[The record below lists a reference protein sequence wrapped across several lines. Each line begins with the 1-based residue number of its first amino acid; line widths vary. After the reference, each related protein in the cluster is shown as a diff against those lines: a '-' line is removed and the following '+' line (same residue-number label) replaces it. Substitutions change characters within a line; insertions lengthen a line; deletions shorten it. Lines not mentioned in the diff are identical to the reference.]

1 MERYTVS
8 YDPCYHY
15 NRWMIMNSDFKN
27 RPVAV
32 IGLGLMGGSFAERL
46 TELGCFVIG
55 FNRTVETAERALTM
69 GIVKSVD
76 PENLKKAEIV
86 IFCTPVK
93 GTLAFLRDHAD
104 WLKAGAI
111 LTDIAGVK
119 DHTWPLIRELLP
131 PGMDFVQAH
140 PMCGREGA
148 GLSQADGTI
157 FRDCNYVLIP
167 EKENKPENLA
177 LIAALARALGAW
189 HVPQVTSEAHDR
201 FIAYTSGL
209 PHAVAAS
216 LINSESYEKDT
227 GMFIGGSFT
236 DATRVADING
246 RLWTSLFLSNR
257 DKILA
262 EMDSFQESLC
272 KLRKALE
279 TEDAEALCEF
289 FTEAKRRRR
298 EMIHHGSR

>member
-216 LINSESYEKDT
+216 LMNSESYEKDT

>member
-1 MERYTVS
+1 MS

-15 NRWMIMNSDFKN
+15 NRWMTMNSDFNN

-69 GIVKSVD
+69 GIVQSID
-76 PENLKKAEIV
+76 PEDLKKAEIV

-93 GTLAFLRDHAD
+93 GTLAFLREHAD
-104 WLKAGAI
+104 WLKAGAV

-177 LIAALARALGAW
+177 LIAELARALGAW

-216 LINSESYEKDT
+216 LMNSESYEKDT

-272 KLRKALE
+272 KLRQALE
-279 TEDAEALCEF
+279 AEDAEALCEF
-289 FTEAKRRRR
+289 FTEARRRRR

>member
-1 MERYTVS
+1 
-8 YDPCYHY
+8 
-15 NRWMIMNSDFKN
+15 MNSDFKN

-177 LIAALARALGAW
+177 LIAARARALGAW

-216 LINSESYEKDT
+216 LMNSESYEKDT

>member
-1 MERYTVS
+1 
-8 YDPCYHY
+8 
-15 NRWMIMNSDFKN
+15 MNSDFKN

-76 PENLKKAEIV
+76 PEELKKAEIV

-93 GTLAFLRDHAD
+93 GTLAFMREHAD

-216 LINSESYEKDT
+216 LMNSESYEKDT

-289 FTEAKRRRR
+289 FKEAKRRRR

>member
-1 MERYTVS
+1 
-8 YDPCYHY
+8 
-15 NRWMIMNSDFKN
+15 MNSDFKN

-76 PENLKKAEIV
+76 PEELKKAEIV

-93 GTLAFLRDHAD
+93 GTLAFMREHAD

-216 LINSESYEKDT
+216 LMNSESYEKDT
-227 GMFIGGSFT
+227 GMVIGGSFT

-289 FTEAKRRRR
+289 FKEAKRRRR

>member
-1 MERYTVS
+1 
-8 YDPCYHY
+8 
-15 NRWMIMNSDFKN
+15 MNSDFKN

-76 PENLKKAEIV
+76 PEELKKAEIV

-93 GTLAFLRDHAD
+93 GTLAFLREHAD

-216 LINSESYEKDT
+216 LMNSESYEKDT

-236 DATRVADING
+236 DATRVADINS

-262 EMDSFQESLC
+262 EMESFQESLC

>member
-1 MERYTVS
+1 
-8 YDPCYHY
+8 
-15 NRWMIMNSDFKN
+15 MNSDFKN

-216 LINSESYEKDT
+216 LMNSESYEKDT

-289 FTEAKRRRR
+289 FAEARRRRR

>member
-1 MERYTVS
+1 
-8 YDPCYHY
+8 
-15 NRWMIMNSDFKN
+15 MNSDFKN

-148 GLSQADGTI
+148 GLSQADGTL

-216 LINSESYEKDT
+216 LMNSESYEKDT

>member
-1 MERYTVS
+1 MVS
-8 YDPCYHY
+8 YEPCYHY
-15 NRWMIMNSDFKN
+15 NRWMIMNSDLKN

-76 PENLKKAEIV
+76 PEDLKKAEIV

-93 GTLAFLRDHAD
+93 GTLAFLREHAD

-216 LINSESYEKDT
+216 LMNSESYEKDT

-298 EMIHHGSR
+298 EMIHYGSR

>member
-1 MERYTVS
+1 MERYMVS
-8 YDPCYHY
+8 YEPCYHY

-76 PENLKKAEIV
+76 PEDLKKAEIV

-93 GTLAFLRDHAD
+93 GTLAFLREHAD

-157 FRDCNYVLIP
+157 FRDCNYVLIS

-216 LINSESYEKDT
+216 LMNSESYEKDT

-298 EMIHHGSR
+298 EMIHYGSR

>member
-1 MERYTVS
+1 
-8 YDPCYHY
+8 
-15 NRWMIMNSDFKN
+15 MNSDFKN

-76 PENLKKAEIV
+76 PEDLKKAEIV

-93 GTLAFLRDHAD
+93 GTLAFLREHAD

-131 PGMDFVQAH
+131 LGMDFVQAH

-209 PHAVAAS
+209 PHAVAVS
-216 LINSESYEKDT
+216 LMNSESYEKDT
-227 GMFIGGSFT
+227 EMFIGGSFM

>member
-1 MERYTVS
+1 
-8 YDPCYHY
+8 
-15 NRWMIMNSDFKN
+15 MNSDFKN

-76 PENLKKAEIV
+76 PEDLKKAEIV

-93 GTLAFLRDHAD
+93 GTLAFLREHAD

-177 LIAALARALGAW
+177 LIATLARALGAW

-216 LINSESYEKDT
+216 LMNSESYEKDT

-289 FTEAKRRRR
+289 FKEAKRRRR

>member
-1 MERYTVS
+1 
-8 YDPCYHY
+8 
-15 NRWMIMNSDFKN
+15 MNSDFKN

-76 PENLKKAEIV
+76 PEELKKAEIV

-93 GTLAFLRDHAD
+93 GTLAFLREHAD

-216 LINSESYEKDT
+216 LMNSESYEKDT

-289 FTEAKRRRR
+289 FKEAKRRRR

>member
-76 PENLKKAEIV
+76 PEELKKAEIV

-93 GTLAFLRDHAD
+93 GTLAFLREHAD

-216 LINSESYEKDT
+216 LMNSESYEKDT

-289 FTEAKRRRR
+289 FKEAKRRRR

>member
-1 MERYTVS
+1 M
-8 YDPCYHY
+8 
-15 NRWMIMNSDFKN
+15 
-27 RPVAV
+27 
-32 IGLGLMGGSFAERL
+32 
-46 TELGCFVIG
+46 
-55 FNRTVETAERALTM
+55 ETAERALTM
-69 GIVKSVD
+69 GIVQSVD
-76 PENLKKAEIV
+76 PEDLKKAEIV

-93 GTLAFLRDHAD
+93 GTLAFLREHAD
-104 WLKAGAI
+104 WLKAGAV

-119 DHTWPLIRELLP
+119 GHTWPLIRESLP

-157 FRDCNYVLIP
+157 FSDCNYVLIP

-177 LIAALARALGAW
+177 LIAELARALGAR
-189 HVPQVTSEAHDR
+189 HVPHVTSEAHDR

-216 LINSESYEKDT
+216 LMNSESYEKDT

-272 KLRKALE
+272 KLRQALE
-279 TEDAEALCEF
+279 AEDAEALCEF
-289 FTEAKRRRR
+289 FTEARRRRR

>member
-1 MERYTVS
+1 
-8 YDPCYHY
+8 
-15 NRWMIMNSDFKN
+15 MNSDFKN

-76 PENLKKAEIV
+76 PEDLKKAEIV

-93 GTLAFLRDHAD
+93 GTLAFLREHAD

-131 PGMDFVQAH
+131 LGMDFVQAH

-209 PHAVAAS
+209 PHAVAVS
-216 LINSESYEKDT
+216 LMNSESYEKDT
-227 GMFIGGSFT
+227 GMFIGGSFM

>member
-1 MERYTVS
+1 
-8 YDPCYHY
+8 
-15 NRWMIMNSDFKN
+15 MNSDFKN

-76 PENLKKAEIV
+76 PEELKKAEIV

-93 GTLAFLRDHAD
+93 GTLAFMREHAD

-216 LINSESYEKDT
+216 LMNSESYEKDT

-272 KLRKALE
+272 KLRKALQ

>member
-76 PENLKKAEIV
+76 PEDLKKAEIV

-93 GTLAFLRDHAD
+93 GTLAFLREHAD

-131 PGMDFVQAH
+131 LGMDFVQAH

-209 PHAVAAS
+209 PHAVAVS
-216 LINSESYEKDT
+216 LMNSESYEKDT
-227 GMFIGGSFT
+227 GMFIGGSFM

-272 KLRKALE
+272 KLRKALD

>member
-1 MERYTVS
+1 
-8 YDPCYHY
+8 
-15 NRWMIMNSDFKN
+15 MNSDFNN

-69 GIVKSVD
+69 GIVQSID
-76 PENLKKAEIV
+76 PEDLKKAEIV

-93 GTLAFLRDHAD
+93 GTLAFLREHAD
-104 WLKAGAI
+104 WLKAGAV

-177 LIAALARALGAW
+177 LIAELARALGPR
-189 HVPQVTSEAHDR
+189 HVPQVTSEAH
-201 FIAYTSGL
+201 
-209 PHAVAAS
+209 AVAAS
-216 LINSESYEKDT
+216 LMNSESYEKDT

-272 KLRKALE
+272 KLRQALE
-279 TEDAEALCEF
+279 AEDAEALCEF
-289 FTEAKRRRR
+289 FTEARRRRR

>member
-76 PENLKKAEIV
+76 PEELKKAEIV

-93 GTLAFLRDHAD
+93 GTLAFLREHAD

-177 LIAALARALGAW
+177 LIATLARALGAW

-216 LINSESYEKDT
+216 LMNSESYEKDT

-279 TEDAEALCEF
+279 TEDAEALSEF

>member
-1 MERYTVS
+1 
-8 YDPCYHY
+8 
-15 NRWMIMNSDFKN
+15 MNSDFKN

-76 PENLKKAEIV
+76 PEELKKAEIV

-93 GTLAFLRDHAD
+93 GTLAFMREHAD

-189 HVPQVTSEAHDR
+189 HVQQVTSEAHDR

-216 LINSESYEKDT
+216 LMNSESYEKDT

-289 FTEAKRRRR
+289 FKEAKRRRR

>member
-1 MERYTVS
+1 
-8 YDPCYHY
+8 
-15 NRWMIMNSDFKN
+15 MNSDFNN

-69 GIVKSVD
+69 GIVQSID
-76 PENLKKAEIV
+76 PEDLKKAEIV

-93 GTLAFLRDHAD
+93 GTLAFLREHAD
-104 WLKAGAI
+104 WLKAGAV

-177 LIAALARALGAW
+177 LIAELARALGAW

-216 LINSESYEKDT
+216 LMNSESYEKDT

-272 KLRKALE
+272 KLRQALE
-279 TEDAEALCEF
+279 AEDAEALCEF
-289 FTEAKRRRR
+289 FTEARRRRR

>member
-76 PENLKKAEIV
+76 PEELKKAEIV

-93 GTLAFLRDHAD
+93 GTLAFMREHAD

-216 LINSESYEKDT
+216 LMNSESYEKDT

-289 FTEAKRRRR
+289 FKEAKRRRR

>member
-1 MERYTVS
+1 MERYMVS
-8 YDPCYHY
+8 YEPCYHY

-76 PENLKKAEIV
+76 PESLKKAEIV

-93 GTLAFLRDHAD
+93 GTLAFLREHAD

-167 EKENKPENLA
+167 EKENKPENLT

-216 LINSESYEKDT
+216 LMNSESYEKDT

>member
-1 MERYTVS
+1 
-8 YDPCYHY
+8 
-15 NRWMIMNSDFKN
+15 MNSDFKN

-148 GLSQADGTI
+148 CLSQADGTI

-216 LINSESYEKDT
+216 LMNSESYEKDT

>member
-1 MERYTVS
+1 
-8 YDPCYHY
+8 
-15 NRWMIMNSDFKN
+15 MNSDFKN

-55 FNRTVETAERALTM
+55 FNRTEETAEQALRM
-69 GIVKSVD
+69 GLVQSVNPQD
-76 PENLKKAEIV
+76 LKKADIV

-93 GTLAFLRDHAD
+93 GTLAFLKEHGD
-104 WLKAGAI
+104 WLKEGAV

-119 DHTWPLIRELLP
+119 DHNWPRIRELLP
-131 PGMDFVQAH
+131 PGMDFISAH

-148 GLSQADGTI
+148 GLAQVDGTI
-157 FRDCNYVLIP
+157 FNNCNYVLIP
-167 EKENKPENLA
+167 EKENEPEHLE
-177 LIAALARALGAW
+177 LIARLARALGAK
-189 HVPQVTSEAHDR
+189 HVPRVTEEEHDR

-216 LINSESYEKDT
+216 LMNSESYEKDT
-227 GMFIGGSFT
+227 GMFIGGSFM

>member
-1 MERYTVS
+1 
-8 YDPCYHY
+8 
-15 NRWMIMNSDFKN
+15 MNSDFNN

-69 GIVKSVD
+69 GIVQSVD
-76 PENLKKAEIV
+76 PEDLKKAEIV

-93 GTLAFLRDHAD
+93 GTLAFLREHAD
-104 WLKAGAI
+104 WLKAGAV

-119 DHTWPLIRELLP
+119 DHTWPLIRESLP

-177 LIAALARALGAW
+177 LIAELARALGAR
-189 HVPQVTSEAHDR
+189 HVPHVTSEAHDR

-216 LINSESYEKDT
+216 LMNSESYEKDT

-272 KLRKALE
+272 KLRQALE
-279 TEDAEALCEF
+279 AEDAEALCEF
-289 FTEAKRRRR
+289 FTEARRRRR

>member
-1 MERYTVS
+1 MERYMVS
-8 YDPCYHY
+8 YEPCYHY

-76 PENLKKAEIV
+76 LEDLKKAEIV

-93 GTLAFLRDHAD
+93 GTLAFLREHAD

-177 LIAALARALGAW
+177 LIAALARALGAR

-216 LINSESYEKDT
+216 LMNSESYEKDT

-246 RLWTSLFLSNR
+246 LFSGVSLQ
-257 DKILA
+257 A
-262 EMDSFQESLC
+262 QESAGDRGC
-272 KLRKALE
+272 GSAL
-279 TEDAEALCEF
+279 
-289 FTEAKRRRR
+289 
-298 EMIHHGSR
+298 

>member
-1 MERYTVS
+1 
-8 YDPCYHY
+8 
-15 NRWMIMNSDFKN
+15 MNSDFKN

-76 PENLKKAEIV
+76 PEDLKKAEIV

-93 GTLAFLRDHAD
+93 GTLAFLREHAD

-131 PGMDFVQAH
+131 LGMDFVQAH

-209 PHAVAAS
+209 PHAVAVS
-216 LINSESYEKDT
+216 LMNSESMRRIPECL
-227 GMFIGGSFT
+227 SE
-236 DATRVADING
+236 VP
-246 RLWTSLFLSNR
+246 LW
-257 DKILA
+257 
-262 EMDSFQESLC
+262 MP
-272 KLRKALE
+272 
-279 TEDAEALCEF
+279 
-289 FTEAKRRRR
+289 
-298 EMIHHGSR
+298 HGWQI

>member
-1 MERYTVS
+1 MERYIVS
-8 YDPCYHY
+8 YEPCYHY
-15 NRWMIMNSDFKN
+15 NRWMIMNSDLKN

-76 PENLKKAEIV
+76 PEDLKKAEIV

-93 GTLAFLRDHAD
+93 GTLAFLREHAD

-111 LTDIAGVK
+111 LTDIAGAK

-216 LINSESYEKDT
+216 LMNSESYEKDT

>member
-1 MERYTVS
+1 
-8 YDPCYHY
+8 
-15 NRWMIMNSDFKN
+15 MNSDFNN

-69 GIVKSVD
+69 GIVQSID
-76 PENLKKAEIV
+76 PEDLKKAEIV

-93 GTLAFLRDHAD
+93 GTLAFLREHAD
-104 WLKAGAI
+104 WLKAGAV

-177 LIAALARALGAW
+177 LIAELARDLGAR

-216 LINSESYEKDT
+216 LMNSESYEKDT

-272 KLRKALE
+272 KLRQALE
-279 TEDAEALCEF
+279 AEDAEALCEF
-289 FTEAKRRRR
+289 FTEARRRRR
-298 EMIHHGSR
+298 EMIHQATIIQDVSHGRYYE

>member
-1 MERYTVS
+1 
-8 YDPCYHY
+8 
-15 NRWMIMNSDFKN
+15 MNSDFNN

-69 GIVKSVD
+69 GIVQSID
-76 PENLKKAEIV
+76 PEDLKKAEIV

-93 GTLAFLRDHAD
+93 GTLAFLREHAD
-104 WLKAGAI
+104 WLKAGAV

-119 DHTWPLIRELLP
+119 DHTWPLIRKLLP

-177 LIAALARALGAW
+177 LIAELARALGAW

-216 LINSESYEKDT
+216 LMNSESYEKDT

-272 KLRKALE
+272 KLRQALE
-279 TEDAEALCEF
+279 AEDAEALCEF
-289 FTEAKRRRR
+289 FTEARRRRR